1 MPNNRQMVLRR
12 GGVAAAAYGAAN
24 ALSRID
30 YGQLSEFVARQVNQ
44 YTRKPPPQPPKPRG
58 RKKQPGNNNNNKRDG
73 NITKIDVPSAFGT
86 TSNNLVRSVT
96 LKSTADSVV
105 LRGTTILGSVMVGS
119 NSSGYLPNVALYGSS
134 NPVTF
139 EDRMQVIATTYDK
152 YVYNWVKLRY
162 IPQCPTSTAGLVIL
176 AIDRDY
182 TDAPQTSS
190 LATAQSYEAACMG
203 SAFSAHSCMMKR
215 DTHEKRTYFVSF
227 GNDVNIRDSEQF
239 KFYCFTSGAPN
250 GLSLGQL
257 VLDYEIQLI
266 SPIYS
271 PPELSS
277 SLTSLGI
284 STAFAQVPIF
294 GATTALC
301 KLPFLP
307 NPTLGVGQVF
317 EMIFQCENVN
327 TVAGL
332 TLGVGGPAWTVNSTL
347 GSLTLYA
354 VGVVTATA
362 TGYNVYLDYNTAMRS
377 GVCLYNPGLTTGF
390 LLAAAAVSFR
400 PLTYISP

>member
-1 MPNNRQMVLRR
+1 M
-12 GGVAAAAYGAAN
+12 AAAAYGAAN

-58 RKKQPGNNNNNKRDG
+58 RKKQPSNNNKREG
-73 NITKIDVPSAFGT
+73 NITKVDVPSAFGT
-86 TSNNLVRSVT
+86 TSNNLVRSTT

-105 LRGTTILGSVMVGS
+105 LRGTTILGPIQVGT
-119 NSSGYLPNVALYGSS
+119 NASSFLPNVALYGAS

-139 EDRMQVIATTYDK
+139 EDRMQVVATTYDK

-190 LATAQSYEAACMG
+190 LATAQSYEAVCMG
-203 SAFSAHSCMMKR
+203 SAFSSHSCTMKR

-239 KFYCFTSGAPN
+239 KFYCFTSGVAP
-250 GLSLGQL
+250 GVTIGQL

-266 SPIYS
+266 SPIFA
-271 PPELSS
+271 PPELST
-277 SLTSLGI
+277 SLASLGI
-284 STAFAQVPIF
+284 TTAFATVPLF
-294 GATTALC
+294 ASATNVC

-307 NPTLGVGQVF
+307 NPSLGVGQVF
-317 EMIFQCENVN
+317 ELIFQCANTN

-332 TLGVGGPAWTVNSTL
+332 LLGIGGPTWTAPSTL

-354 VGVVTATA
+354 VGVVTPLTS
-362 TGYNVYLDYNTAMRS
+362 GYYIYLDYNTAMRN
-377 GVCLYNPGLTTGF
+377 GVALYNPGPSTGF
-390 LLAAAAVSFR
+390 LLASAACSFR
-400 PLTYISP
+400 PLTYITP